1 MSGLRLAPVIALLFS
16 LVALPAQA
24 QGPIAAAAERW
35 CANPTGPCGIDAA
48 AASASTPADATRPA
62 AGTTDRKF
70 PLLLAAFTTA
80 ASADLAVSMYQ
91 IGRGAAREAAF
102 GSKWQ
107 NAPVPFALTKS
118 GMAAVFAVGLQRM
131 HKDRPKAAFVLGLS
145 ATVVES
151 FLVVRAARISSV
163 K

>member
-1 MSGLRLAPVIALLFS
+1 MSGRRWAPGIALTFW

-24 QGPIAAAAERW
+24 QRPIAAAAERW
-35 CANPTGPCGIDAA
+35 CANPTEPCGVDAP
-48 AASASTPADATRPA
+48 SASVSTPVDASSPPA
-62 AGTTDRKF
+62 GKTDKHF

-80 ASADLAVSMYQ
+80 ASADLAISMYQ
-91 IGRGAAREAAF
+91 IGRGAAREAGF

-118 GMAAVFAVGLQRM
+118 GMAALFAVGLQRM
-131 HKDRPKAAFVLGLS
+131 HKDRPKAALILGLS
-145 ATVVES
+145 ATVMES
-151 FLVVRAARISSV
+151 FLVVRSARISSV